1 MNAIRNGAI
10 LAIVQIKKN
19 SPKIIFQ
26 KEPLKFFNK
35 ISSIYRK
42 SLNSNT
48 IAITGSS
55 GKTSVKE
62 LIGFCLNKLEKT
74 YFSKKSFNN
83 RYGVPLS
90 IFNAPE
96 QTKFTVLEVGMDK
109 KGEINFLTKLITT
122 KHWFDN

>member
-1 MNAIRNGAI
+1 MMVINLVMNAIRNGAI
-10 LAIVQIKKN
+10 LAITNKKN
-19 SPKIIFQ
+19 DSPKNYIP
-26 KEPLKFFNK
+26 KRSLKSFNK
-35 ISSIYRK
+35 ICSIYRK
-42 SLNSNT
+42 SLNANT

-83 RYGVPLS
+83 KYGVPLS

-96 QTKFTVLEVGMDK
+96 QSKFTVLEVGMNK
-109 KGEINFLTKLITT
+109 KGEINF
-122 KHWFDN
+122 N